1 MIEGV
6 STLDGALVRLRPTA
20 EDDLDFVVRTEG
32 DADNPSYVNV
42 WPREQ
47 HGEKI
52 DEPVTAHMIVAALD
66 DGRPVGYVILN
77 RWLYSYHSIELTR
90 ITMAEQGRGYG
101 RDALRLVKR
110 SAFEQLGLH
119 RLALDTREDNAR
131 ARRLYEA
138 EGFVQEGIMRDVH
151 LIDGRYTSLVLMSI
165 LEDEYQR

>member
-6 STLDGALVRLRPTA
+6 STLEGTLVRLRPTA

-47 HGEKI
+47 HGEQI
-52 DEPVTAHMIVAALD
+52 DEPATAHMIVEALD
-66 DGRPVGYVILN
+66 DGRPVGYVILT
-77 RWLYSYHSIELTR
+77 RSYHSIELTR

-110 SAFEQLGLH
+110 TAFEQLGVH

-131 ARRLYEA
+131 ARRLYES
-138 EGFVQEGIMRDVH
+138 EGFVQEGVMRDVH

-165 LEDEYQR
+165 LEDAY